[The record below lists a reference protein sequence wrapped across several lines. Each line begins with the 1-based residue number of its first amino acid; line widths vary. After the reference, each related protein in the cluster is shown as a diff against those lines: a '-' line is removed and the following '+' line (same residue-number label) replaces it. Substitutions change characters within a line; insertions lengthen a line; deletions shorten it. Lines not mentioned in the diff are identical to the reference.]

1 MVATRLARRNPV
13 ATVHLAR
20 LRSPRSARSIC
31 RMRVVRAA
39 TFLLW
44 TAPAVAQGALLDVL
58 DGETLYDGG
67 FLFTLGAEVQRRDTL
82 RSGSD
87 RVEDP
92 DAVREQEQT
101 TTAALQWGLRHDLQV
116 GVAANFVQT
125 ERRSALQDLDAE
137 SLGDVE
143 MLAKWRFLR
152 LDGRGFATNFAL
164 LGSVSLP
171 TGEDDAKS
179 AGAELP
185 PDLQPGSGGVDPSL
199 GAAVTH
205 EPGRWRFNAALSHQ
219 WRNDTDGDGDVT
231 GDEFVAEV
239 AVGNR
244 FWLEP
249 YPGPFMRLDVVSRI
263 YHFDRDTQDGAIQQG
278 TGSDRT
284 TLGLNWAF
292 RPRPSLDFQVYFE
305 APIAQHVNETQPGT
319 DWQFDVTFGYRF

>member
-1 MVATRLARRNPV
+1 MTD
-13 ATVHLAR
+13 
-20 LRSPRSARSIC
+20 
-31 RMRVVRAA
+31 MRALRAA
-39 TFLLW
+39 SALLFVG
-44 TAPAVAQGALLDVL
+44 PALAQGAMLDVL
-58 DGETLYDGG
+58 DGETLYDDG
-67 FLFTLGAEVQRRDTL
+67 FLFTFGREIQRRDTL
-82 RSGSD
+82 LAGSH
-87 RVEDP
+87 RVDDP
-92 DAVREQEQT
+92 TSLREQEQV
-101 TTAALQWGLRHDLQV
+101 TTAALQWGLRHDVQV
-116 GVAANFVQT
+116 GIAASFVET
-125 ERRSALQDLDAE
+125 ERRSTGQDLDAE

-143 MLAKWRFLR
+143 VMAKWRFLR

-164 LGSVSLP
+164 LSSVSLP
-171 TGEDDAKS
+171 TGDDDAKS

-219 WRNDTDGDGDVT
+219 WRNDTDGDDDVT

-249 YPGPFMRLDVVSRI
+249 YPGPFMRLDAVARS
-263 YHFDRDTQDGAIQQG
+263 YHFDRDTQDGAVQQG
-278 TGSDRT
+278 TGGERV

-305 APIAQHVNETQPGT
+305 IPVAQHVNETQLGT
-319 DWQFDVTFGYRF
+319 DWQIDVTFGYRF